1 MNLPALVQ
9 KLEGSHFSKFPGQ
22 GSPRLHELQSVPR
35 QHQRYHP
42 PSQAV
47 ETEPLV
53 CFRDFLGVILDQEM
67 EKREKWTLVFPAVFK
82 LFINSV
88 QVVIVTLSF

>member
-22 GSPRLHELQSVPR
+22 GSPHLHKLQGVPR
-35 QHQRYHP
+35 QHQRYHL
-42 PSQAV
+42 PSQTV

-53 CFRDFLGVILDQEM
+53 CFPDFLGVILDQEIG
-67 EKREKWTLVFPAVFK
+67 KRERWTFVLPAIFK
-82 LFINSV
+82 LLMNFM
-88 QVVIVTLSF
+88 QVVIVPLSF